1 MANILFLGTC
11 SGTEPIAGMHHS
23 SMVIEINGLY
33 YWFDAGENCSRIA
46 SEMGVNLLK
55 VKSIFI
61 SHTHMDHVG
70 GLGNLLWNI
79 RKLTGPGKGFPPEKK
94 VPVFIPNM
102 DSWNGI
108 MSVLKNSEGNFVCD
122 FEVVAEKPSDAMI
135 YADENIKVYGVHNGH
150 LPATAD
156 GKYLSYSYVIEAE
169 GKKIVYSGDL
179 GGLSDLEE
187 SVEDGCDILI
197 CETGH
202 HKVDD
207 VCCFAER
214 KQIPILLFTH
224 NGREIINDR
233 QKAEKRLLESHCQ
246 AHICYDRMIFD
257 ISRNYVAESRE

>member
-11 SGTEPIAGMHHS
+11 SGTEPIVGMHHS

-33 YWFDAGENCSRIA
+33 YWFDAGENCSRTA

-79 RKLTGPGKGFPPEKK
+79 RKLTGLGKGFPPEKK
-94 VPVFIPNM
+94 VPVFIPNI

-122 FEVVAEKPSDAMI
+122 FEVVAETPSDAMI

-156 GKYLSYSYVIEAE
+156 GKFLSYSYV
-169 GKKIVYSGDL
+169 K
-179 GGLSDLEE
+179 
-187 SVEDGCDILI
+187 
-197 CETGH
+197 TRMH
-202 HKVDD
+202 
-207 VCCFAER
+207 F
-214 KQIPILLFTH
+214 Q
-224 NGREIINDR
+224 DR
-233 QKAEKRLLESHCQ
+233 
-246 AHICYDRMIFD
+246 
-257 ISRNYVAESRE
+257 